1 MPAWPSNHCN
11 MNETNDTFRW
21 GIGRRPLL
29 TLLGCMAL
37 ISCLPAQTNSVGKE
51 LQLNADAVR
60 MIRFDFAPKQENSYR
75 KLKEAPLEKKFMQF
89 HSDLRMPRSLIDTTR
104 VDKPTLY
111 VRAEPYTIWTRFGE
125 DPVYDV
131 LPYRLKKW
139 EIHWTLQPFG
149 SQKGGKRLTPSV
161 APASGAASSQA
172 AAGAVVEFDADKLL
186 FETFTRRGRAIRR
199 NRKRATAWKT
209 YAQTPPALAAV
220 PSRLPAD
227 SLSKAALVHSP
238 AVRTDS
244 LPASPAVQRKPEA
257 LEADYAEFIRRQKAQ
272 DSLRQR
278 EFLRRDKANGNAYDI
293 EQQIRALKRR

>member
-1 MPAWPSNHCN
+1 
-11 MNETNDTFRW
+11 MNETNDSFRR
-21 GIGRRPLL
+21 GSGRRPLL

-37 ISCLPAQTNSVGKE
+37 IPCLSAQTRSAGKE

-60 MIRFDFAPKQENSYR
+60 MIRFDFTPKQESPYR
-75 KLKEAPLEKKFMQF
+75 QLKEAPLEKKFMQF

-104 VDKPTLY
+104 VDKPALY

-131 LPYRLKKW
+131 LPYREKKW

-149 SQKGGKRLTPSV
+149 PQKGSKRLTPSA
-161 APASGAASSQA
+161 APASGADASQA
-172 AAGAVVEFDADKLL
+172 GAGVLVEFDADKLL

-209 YAQTPPALAAV
+209 YAQTPPALAAT
-220 PSRLPAD
+220 PPRLPAD
-227 SLSKAALVHSP
+227 SLNETARVHRP
-238 AVRTDS
+238 AERTDS
-244 LPASPAVQRKPEA
+244 LSVTPARQRKPETPA
-257 LEADYAEFIRRQKAQ
+257 ADYAEFIRRQKAQ

-293 EQQIRALKRR
+293 EQQIRALKRRN

>member
-1 MPAWPSNHCN
+1 
-11 MNETNDTFRW
+11 MNETNDSFRQ
-21 GIGRRPLL
+21 GSGRRPLL
-29 TLLGCMAL
+29 TMLGCMAL
-37 ISCLPAQTNSVGKE
+37 IPCLSAQTHSAGKE
-51 LQLNADAVR
+51 LQLNADAVK
-60 MIRFDFAPKQENSYR
+60 MIRFDFTPKQESPYR
-75 KLKEAPLEKKFMQF
+75 QLKEAPLEKKFMQF

-131 LPYRLKKW
+131 LPYREKKW

-149 SQKGGKRLTPSV
+149 SQKGSKRLTPSA

-172 AAGAVVEFDADKLL
+172 GAGVLVEFDADKLL

-209 YAQTPPALAAV
+209 YAQTPPALAAA
-220 PSRLPAD
+220 PPRLPAD
-227 SLSKAALVHSP
+227 SLNGTARVHRP
-238 AVRTDS
+238 AERTDS
-244 LPASPAVQRKPEA
+244 LSVTPDRQRKPETPA
-257 LEADYAEFIRRQKAQ
+257 ADYAEFIRRQKAQ

-293 EQQIRALKRR
+293 EQQIRALKRKN

>member
-1 MPAWPSNHCN
+1 
-11 MNETNDTFRW
+11 MNETNDSFRR
-21 GIGRRPLL
+21 GSGRRPLL
-29 TLLGCMAL
+29 TMLGCMAL
-37 ISCLPAQTNSVGKE
+37 IPCLSAQTHSAGKE
-51 LQLNADAVR
+51 LQLNADAVK
-60 MIRFDFAPKQENSYR
+60 MIRFDFTPKQESPYR
-75 KLKEAPLEKKFMQF
+75 QLKEAPLEKKFMQF

-131 LPYRLKKW
+131 LPYREKKW

-149 SQKGGKRLTPSV
+149 TQQGSKRLTPSS
-161 APASGAASSQA
+161 APASGADASQA
-172 AAGAVVEFDADKLL
+172 GAGVLVEFDADKLL

-209 YAQTPPALAAV
+209 YAQTPPALAAT
-220 PSRLPAD
+220 PLRLPAD
-227 SLSKAALVHSP
+227 SLNETARVHRP
-238 AVRTDS
+238 AERTDS
-244 LPASPAVQRKPEA
+244 LSVTPDRQRKPETPA
-257 LEADYAEFIRRQKAQ
+257 ADYAEFIRRQKTQ

-293 EQQIRALKRR
+293 EQQIRALKRRN

>member
-1 MPAWPSNHCN
+1 
-11 MNETNDTFRW
+11 MNETNDSFRQ
-21 GIGRRPLL
+21 GSGRRPLL
-29 TLLGCMAL
+29 TMLGCMAL
-37 ISCLPAQTNSVGKE
+37 IPCLSAQTRSEGKE
-51 LQLNADAVR
+51 LQLNADAVK
-60 MIRFDFAPKQENSYR
+60 MIRFDFTPKQESPYR
-75 KLKEAPLEKKFMQF
+75 QLKEAPLEKKFMQF

-104 VDKPTLY
+104 VDKPTHY

-131 LPYRLKKW
+131 LPYREKKW

-149 SQKGGKRLTPSV
+149 SQKGSKQLTPSA

-172 AAGAVVEFDADKLL
+172 GAGVLVEFDADKLL

-209 YAQTPPALAAV
+209 YAQTPPALAAT
-220 PSRLPAD
+220 PPRLPAD
-227 SLSKAALVHSP
+227 SLNETARVHRP
-238 AVRTDS
+238 AERTDS
-244 LPASPAVQRKPEA
+244 LSVTPDRQRKPETPA
-257 LEADYAEFIRRQKAQ
+257 ADYAEFIRRQKAQ

-293 EQQIRALKRR
+293 EQQIRALKRRN

>member
-1 MPAWPSNHCN
+1 
-11 MNETNDTFRW
+11 MNETNDSFRR
-21 GIGRRPLL
+21 GSGRRPLL

-37 ISCLPAQTNSVGKE
+37 IPCLSAQTRSEGKE
-51 LQLNADAVR
+51 LQLNADAVK
-60 MIRFDFAPKQENSYR
+60 MIRFDFTPKQESPYR
-75 KLKEAPLEKKFMQF
+75 QLKEAPLEKKFMQF

-131 LPYRLKKW
+131 LPYREKKW

-149 SQKGGKRLTPSV
+149 SQKGSKRLTPSS

-172 AAGAVVEFDADKLL
+172 GAGVLVEFDADKLL

-209 YAQTPPALAAV
+209 YAQTPPALAAT
-220 PSRLPAD
+220 PPRLPAD
-227 SLSKAALVHSP
+227 SLNETARVHRP
-238 AVRTDS
+238 AERTDS
-244 LPASPAVQRKPEA
+244 LSVTSDRQRKPETPA
-257 LEADYAEFIRRQKAQ
+257 ADYAEFIRRQKAQ

-293 EQQIRALKRR
+293 EQQIRALKRRN

>member
-1 MPAWPSNHCN
+1 
-11 MNETNDTFRW
+11 MNETNDSFRR
-21 GIGRRPLL
+21 GSGRRPLL

-37 ISCLPAQTNSVGKE
+37 IPCLSAQTHSAGKE
-51 LQLNADAVR
+51 LQLNADAVK
-60 MIRFDFAPKQENSYR
+60 MIRFDFTPKQESPYR
-75 KLKEAPLEKKFMQF
+75 QLKEAPLEKKFMQF

-131 LPYRLKKW
+131 LPYREKKW

-149 SQKGGKRLTPSV
+149 SQKGSKRLTPSA

-172 AAGAVVEFDADKLL
+172 GAGVLVEFDADKLL

-209 YAQTPPALAAV
+209 YAQTPPALAAT
-220 PSRLPAD
+220 PPRLPAD
-227 SLSKAALVHSP
+227 SLNETARVHRP
-238 AVRTDS
+238 AERTDS
-244 LPASPAVQRKPEA
+244 LSVTPDRQRKPETPA
-257 LEADYAEFIRRQKAQ
+257 ADYAEFIRRQKAQ

-278 EFLRRDKANGNAYDI
+278 EFLQRDKANGNAYDI
-293 EQQIRALKRR
+293 EQQIRALKRRN

>member
-1 MPAWPSNHCN
+1 
-11 MNETNDTFRW
+11 MNETNDSFRR
-21 GIGRRPLL
+21 GSGRRPLL

-37 ISCLPAQTNSVGKE
+37 IPCLSAQTHSAGKE
-51 LQLNADAVR
+51 LQLNADAVK
-60 MIRFDFAPKQENSYR
+60 MIRFDFTPKQESPYR
-75 KLKEAPLEKKFMQF
+75 QLKEAPLEKKFMQF

-131 LPYRLKKW
+131 LPYREKKW

-149 SQKGGKRLTPSV
+149 SQKGSKRLTPSA

-172 AAGAVVEFDADKLL
+172 GAGVLVEFDADKLL

-209 YAQTPPALAAV
+209 YAQTPPALAAT
-220 PSRLPAD
+220 PPRLPAD
-227 SLSKAALVHSP
+227 SLNETARVHRP
-238 AVRTDS
+238 AERTDS
-244 LPASPAVQRKPEA
+244 LSVTPDRQRKPETPA
-257 LEADYAEFIRRQKAQ
+257 ADYAEFIRRQKAQ

-293 EQQIRALKRR
+293 EQQIRALKRRN

>member
-1 MPAWPSNHCN
+1 
-11 MNETNDTFRW
+11 MNETNDSFRR
-21 GIGRRPLL
+21 GSGRRPLL
-29 TLLGCMAL
+29 TMLGCMAL
-37 ISCLPAQTNSVGKE
+37 IPCLSAQTHSAGKE
-51 LQLNADAVR
+51 LQLNADAVK
-60 MIRFDFAPKQENSYR
+60 MIRFDFTPKQESPYR
-75 KLKEAPLEKKFMQF
+75 QLKEAPLEKKFMQF

-131 LPYRLKKW
+131 LPYREKKW

-149 SQKGGKRLTPSV
+149 SQKGSKRLTPSA

-172 AAGAVVEFDADKLL
+172 GAGVLVEFDADKLL

-209 YAQTPPALAAV
+209 YAQTPPALAAT
-220 PSRLPAD
+220 PPRLPAD
-227 SLSKAALVHSP
+227 SLNETARVHRP
-238 AVRTDS
+238 AERTDS
-244 LPASPAVQRKPEA
+244 LSVTPARQRKPETPA
-257 LEADYAEFIRRQKAQ
+257 ADYAELIRRQKAQ

-293 EQQIRALKRR
+293 EQQIRALKRRN

>member
-1 MPAWPSNHCN
+1 
-11 MNETNDTFRW
+11 MNETNDSFRR
-21 GIGRRPLL
+21 GSGRRPLL
-29 TLLGCMAL
+29 TMLGCMAL
-37 ISCLPAQTNSVGKE
+37 IPCLSAQTRSAGKE
-51 LQLNADAVR
+51 LQLNADAVK
-60 MIRFDFAPKQENSYR
+60 MIRFDFTPKQESPYR
-75 KLKEAPLEKKFMQF
+75 QLKEAPLEKKFMQF

-131 LPYRLKKW
+131 LPYREKKW

-149 SQKGGKRLTPSV
+149 TQLGSKRLTPSS
-161 APASGAASSQA
+161 APASGADASQA
-172 AAGAVVEFDADKLL
+172 GAGVLVEFDADKLL

-209 YAQTPPALAAV
+209 YAQTPPALAAT
-220 PSRLPAD
+220 PLRLPAD
-227 SLSKAALVHSP
+227 SLNETARVHRP
-238 AVRTDS
+238 AERTDS
-244 LPASPAVQRKPEA
+244 LSVTPDRQRKPETPA
-257 LEADYAEFIRRQKAQ
+257 ADYAEFIRRQKAQ

-293 EQQIRALKRR
+293 EQQIRALKRRN